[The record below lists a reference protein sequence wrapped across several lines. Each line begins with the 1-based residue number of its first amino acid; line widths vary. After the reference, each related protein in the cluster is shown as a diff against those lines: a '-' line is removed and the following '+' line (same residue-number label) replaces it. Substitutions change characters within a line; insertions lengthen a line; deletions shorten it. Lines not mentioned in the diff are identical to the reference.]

1 MHAVD
6 QPDLLIATVGLVA
19 GVLMVRIAGAKRM
32 VEFRRR
38 PAVCASCGRSYLG
51 RVCPRCARDLERR

>member
-1 MHAVD
+1 VD
-6 QPDLLIATVGLVA
+6 QTELLIATAGLVA

-38 PAVCASCGRSYLG
+38 PALCVSCGRSYVG
-51 RVCPRCARDLERR
+51 RVCPWCARA